1 MSSMITTPVDAELAR
16 LSSAVSLTPRAG
28 DSKLRMFLV
37 VNPRATTVS
46 GRLKN
51 LVVYALQGRY
61 DVHAVET
68 EGRDHAT
75 ALTREAIVD
84 QYDLVVAFGGDGT
97 LNEVANGLAHSGVPL
112 TILPGGCTN
121 VACRMLGIPT
131 DIVDATEHLLQ
142 LADGPVARAVD
153 LGSVNG
159 RYFVFSSGAG
169 LDADATRWV
178 DERRRLKA
186 RGRVLTFGYA
196 ATAAFLRDY
205 RGRPPRLCVEAR
217 GERVEGV
224 SAFVQ
229 NSRPFTYART
239 KPLHVCEDVALDSGT
254 ISAMVMQRAGMREVP
269 GALWRLFREG
279 KSLSE
284 HPRARSFPRI
294 AEARVTSLK
303 APLEAGGEPLRFPLE
318 VDGDYLGEHTE
329 AVYGVAPGALRVIA

>member
-1 MSSMITTPVDAELAR
+1 MSSTITRPVDAELER
-16 LSSAVSLTPRAG
+16 LATATPIVPQSGA
-28 DSKLRMFLV
+28 SKLRMFLI

-46 GRLKN
+46 SRLKN
-51 LVVYALQGRY
+51 LVVYALRGRY

-68 EGRDHAT
+68 EGRNHAT
-75 ALTREAIVD
+75 ALTSEAIAEG
-84 QYDLVVAFGGDGT
+84 YDLMVAFGGDGT
-97 LNEVANGLAHSGVPL
+97 LNEVANGLAHSRVPL

-142 LADGPVARAVD
+142 LADGPVARSID
-153 LGSVNG
+153 LGRVNG

-178 DERRRLKA
+178 DERQAIKA

-196 ATAAFLRDY
+196 ATAAFFRDY
-205 RGRPPRLCVEAR
+205 RGRPPRLCLEAG

-229 NSRPFTYART
+229 NSRPFTYARS
-239 KPLHVCEDVALDSGT
+239 KPLHICEDVAFDSGT
-254 ISAMVMQRAGMREVP
+254 ISAMVMERAGMREVP
-269 GALWRLFREG
+269 GALWRLFRDG
-279 KSLSE
+279 KSLAE
-284 HPRARSFPRI
+284 HPKARSFPRLT
-294 AEARVTSLK
+294 AAQVTSL
-303 APLEAGGEPLRFPLE
+303 AVDGEPLRFPLE

-329 AVYGVAPGALRVIA
+329 ATYDVVPGSLRVVA

>member
-1 MSSMITTPVDAELAR
+1 MSSTITRPLDAELER
-16 LSSAVSLTPRAG
+16 LAAATPIAPQSG
-28 DSKLRMFLV
+28 ASKLRMFLI

-46 GRLKN
+46 SSLKN
-51 LVVYALQGRY
+51 LVVYALRGRY

-68 EGRDHAT
+68 EGRNHAT
-75 ALTREAIVD
+75 ALTSEAIAD
-84 QYDLVVAFGGDGT
+84 GYDLMVAFGGDGT
-97 LNEVANGLAHSGVPL
+97 LNEVANGLAGSRIPL

-142 LADGPVARAVD
+142 IADAPVARSID
-153 LGSVNG
+153 LGRVNG

-178 DERRRLKA
+178 DERQAMKA

-196 ATAAFLRDY
+196 ATAAFFRDY
-205 RGRPPRLCVEAR
+205 RGRPPQLCLEAG

-229 NSRPFTYART
+229 NSRPFTYARS
-239 KPLHVCEDVALDSGT
+239 KPLHVCDDVALDSGT
-254 ISAMVMQRAGMREVP
+254 ISTMIMQRAGLRDAP
-269 GALWRLFREG
+269 GVLWRLFREDR
-279 KSLSE
+279 SLAE
-284 HPRARSFPRI
+284 HPQARGFSRLT
-294 AEARVTSLK
+294 EARVTSLT
-303 APLEAGGEPLRFPLE
+303 LGGEPIPFPLE

-329 AVYGVAPGALRVIA
+329 AVYDVAPGALRVVA

>member
-1 MSSMITTPVDAELAR
+1 MSSTITRPVDADLERLAIAAP
-16 LSSAVSLTPRAG
+16 LEPRPGA
-28 DSKLRMFLV
+28 SKLRMFLI

-46 GRLKN
+46 SRLKN
-51 LVVYALQGRY
+51 LVVYALRGRY

-68 EGRDHAT
+68 EGRNHAT
-75 ALTREAIVD
+75 ALTREAVVD
-84 QYDLVVAFGGDGT
+84 GYDLVVAFGGDGT
-97 LNEVANGLAHSGVPL
+97 LNEAANGLANSSVPM

-121 VACRMLGIPT
+121 VFCRMLGIPT

-142 LADGPVARAVD
+142 LADAPVARSID
-153 LGSVNG
+153 LGLVNG

-178 DERRRLKA
+178 DERQAIKA

-205 RGRPPRLCVEAR
+205 RGRPPRLCLEAG

-229 NSRPFTYART
+229 NSRPFTYARS

-254 ISAMVMQRAGMREVP
+254 ISTMIMKRAGLPEAP

-279 KSLSE
+279 RSLAE
-284 HPRARSFPRI
+284 HPQARCFPGLT
-294 AEARVTSLK
+294 EARVTSLQVD
-303 APLEAGGEPLRFPLE
+303 GEPIAFPLQ

-329 AVYGVAPGALRVIA
+329 AVYGVAPAALRVVA